1 MTKRTSHSL
10 EPHYRMLSK
19 ERLEPRPRY
28 PVHIVL
34 ENIRS
39 AFNVGSIFRTS
50 DAGAVEHIHLCG
62 YTCHPPNLKLA
73 KTALGA
79 FDYVPWTH
87 HEDPLH
93 AVKRLRKASIP
104 IVAIETADDAHPL
117 GVYEWPRPVA
127 AVFGNEVK
135 GITPELLSQC
145 DEIVRIPMLGYK
157 NTINVATAF
166 GIVLYDILG
175 KWGVLRTPGATAAPN
190 SRPPA
195 LFPGEDP

>member
-1 MTKRTSHSL
+1 MKKKTPHNL
-10 EPHYRMLSK
+10 EPHYRMRGK
-19 ERLEPRPRY
+19 ESLERWPRH

-50 DAGAVEHIHLCG
+50 DAGGVEHLHLCG

-79 FDYVPWTH
+79 FDYVPWSH
-87 HEDPLH
+87 YEDPSD
-93 AVKRLRKASIP
+93 AVRHLRDASIP
-104 IVAIETADDAHPL
+104 IIAIETTEDAKCV
-117 GVYEWPRPVA
+117 GAYAWPKPVA
-127 AVFGNEVK
+127 VVFGNEVR
-135 GITPELLSQC
+135 GITPELLEQC
-145 DEIVRIPMLGYK
+145 DEIVRIPMLGFK

-175 KWGVLRTPGATAAPN
+175 RWGVLREAGAAAAPN

-195 LFPGEDP
+195 PCPNEDQ

>member
-1 MTKRTSHSL
+1 MKKDPTHTL

-19 ERLEPRPRY
+19 EHLEARPRL
-28 PVHIVL
+28 PVQIVL

-87 HEDPLH
+87 HEDPLD
-93 AVKRLRKASIP
+93 AVKHLRDADIP
-104 IVAIETADDAHPL
+104 IIAIETGENAKSL
-117 GVYEWPRPVA
+117 GTYEWSRPVA
-127 AVFGNEVK
+127 VVFGNEVK
-135 GITPELLSQC
+135 GITPDLLAQC
-145 DEIVRIPMLGYK
+145 DEVVRIPMLGYK

-166 GIVLYDILG
+166 GIVLYDILAQ
-175 KWGVLRTPGATAAPN
+175 WGALGERAATAAPSN
-190 SRPPA
+190 RSPA
-195 LFPGEDP
+195 PCPDEGQ

>member
-1 MTKRTSHSL
+1 MKKKTREKL
-10 EPHYRMLSK
+10 EPHYRMRSK
-19 ERLEPRPRY
+19 DGLEPRPRY

-87 HEDPLH
+87 YEEPLG
-93 AVKRLRKASIP
+93 AVKRLREAGIP
-104 IVAIETADDAHPL
+104 LIAIETGEAAKSL
-117 GVYEWPRPVA
+117 GTYAWPRPVA
-127 AVFGNEVK
+127 AVFGNEVR
-135 GITPELLSQC
+135 GITPELLEQC
-145 DEIVRIPMLGYK
+145 DGIVRIPMLGYK

-175 KWGVLRTPGATAAPN
+175 QWGVLRGAEATVAPSN
-190 SRPPA
+190 RPPE
-195 LFPGEDP
+195 LCPGEDQ

>member
-1 MTKRTSHSL
+1 MKNKALHTL
-10 EPHYRMLSK
+10 EPHYRMQSR
-19 ERLEPRPRY
+19 ETLEPRPRH
-28 PVHIVL
+28 PVHIIL

-87 HEDPLH
+87 HEDPLG
-93 AVKRLRKASIP
+93 AVTRLRAASIP
-104 IVAIETADDAHPL
+104 VVAIETTEDAKCV
-117 GVYEWPRPVA
+117 GSFQWPRPVA
-127 AVFGNEVK
+127 VVFGNEVR
-135 GITPELLSQC
+135 GITPELLGQC
-145 DEIVRIPMLGYK
+145 DEVVRIPMLGYK
-157 NTINVATAF
+157 NTVNVATAF

-175 KWGVLRTPGATAAPN
+175 RWGVLRDERATAAPSN
-190 SRPPA
+190 RPPA
-195 LFPGEDP
+195 PCPDEDQ

>member
-1 MTKRTSHSL
+1 
-10 EPHYRMLSK
+10 
-19 ERLEPRPRY
+19 
-28 PVHIVL
+28 VHIVL

-87 HEDPLH
+87 HEYVTN
-93 AVKRLRKASIP
+93 AVKRLRDADIP
-104 IVAIETADDAHPL
+104 IVAIETAENAKAL
-117 GVYEWPRPVA
+117 GSYEWSRPVA
-127 AVFGNEVK
+127 VVFGNEVK
-135 GITPELLSQC
+135 GITPGLLEQC

-175 KWGVLRTPGATAAPN
+175 QWDALRNPAATAAPSN
-190 SRPPA
+190 RQPA
-195 LFPGEDP
+195 PCPGEDQ